1 MAEPAPQPIQAER
14 SQEQT
19 SGNAY
24 LWLTRGIAVL
34 LLFAA
39 GMKAWQL
46 ATVPSLGEGLL
57 HARWFN
63 IVVVEFEIVF
73 ACWLLMG
80 LLPKL
85 TRWATIALF
94 TTFAGVSLYKAVSG
108 EASCGC
114 FGAVTVNPWW
124 TMGLGVVVVGLV
136 VLHRHNQRVSCP
148 WFDLAELDKRRLA
161 WTVVVWLVMSIPTT
175 FAMTSVKTNDLSE
188 LGTVFMG
195 ADGKETILLEPEK
208 WKKGVF
214 PLLPYIEP
222 PEVREQLKTGTWTV
236 VLYHHDCPK
245 CQKVI
250 EELAAKGEPNV
261 VCVEVP
267 PSIAKRTC
275 FARLNEQVNWFVT
288 TPNII
293 KLEN

>member
-1 MAEPAPQPIQAER
+1 MAEPAPQSIQAER

-19 SGNAY
+19 TGNGY

-46 ATVPSLGEGLL
+46 ATVPLLGEGLL

-63 IVVVEFEIVF
+63 IAVVEFEIAF

-124 TMGLGVVVVGLV
+124 TMGLDVVVVGIF
-136 VLHRHNQRVSCP
+136 VLSNLRLMNVA
-148 WFDLAELDKRRLA
+148 LASLHPCETK
-161 WTVVVWLVMSIPTT
+161 I
-175 FAMTSVKTNDLSE
+175 LS
-188 LGTVFMG
+188 
-195 ADGKETILLEPEK
+195 
-208 WKKGVF
+208 
-214 PLLPYIEP
+214 
-222 PEVREQLKTGTWTV
+222 
-236 VLYHHDCPK
+236 
-245 CQKVI
+245 
-250 EELAAKGEPNV
+250 
-261 VCVEVP
+261 
-267 PSIAKRTC
+267 
-275 FARLNEQVNWFVT
+275 NWFVQTGFISFILFVIMT
-288 TPNII
+288 TQII
-293 KLEN
+293 IFFGSFVGFGNFLSDNKVVFLLMNGKYPPKRVQCLLELQIEQINPSLL